1 MPDAASTNPTRA
13 PTIVVDGATPSDL
26 PQDTGESITQ
36 LGEDLCTSFS
46 DLLAAMPEAATGPI
60 LLARRTG
67 IDKVLASRILKAAQ
81 ARDALSSL
89 HAMPGPAPLRRALR
103 AFARQGVDAERV
115 RRAAS
120 AIDRFE
126 SLLSR
131 QAGGRG
137 SLDTLLSAWV
147 PEARSEFELRRKQSA
162 FRATSQ
168 LKGVEARLLLGTV
181 ILHPSS
187 DGQHLDVVWLTG
199 LHGLHR
205 LRPGALVRLA
215 TRRVA
220 KEQLARQPRGLDGH
234 PIEDGAT
241 PLVAEFCS
249 TPRPAIAA
257 VRTGDVVHYTLADDR
272 YGASSA
278 VDLVL
283 GEANPAEMERR
294 PVPGSGRVPWFF
306 AEVSTPAKVLQF
318 DAIVH
323 QDVYPGITPSL
334 RLYET
339 AFEGVAS
346 PNTPSRDV
354 DVLDMQESIQELG
367 SPIGPI
373 TASHAPRAA
382 APLAVA
388 RWRSRDAARYADLLS
403 HTFTMLG
410 WDAAAFRAY
419 RTRIEYPIFGTQVT
433 MTFGEPIRGEGGPRE
448 G

>member
-1 MPDAASTNPTRA
+1 MPDDLS
-13 PTIVVDGATPSDL
+13 TPSSLVAL
-26 PQDTGESITQ
+26 PVSAAAIAESAGDAGESLAR
-36 LGEDLCTSFS
+36 LGDDLSSSLS
-46 DLLAAMPEAATGPI
+46 DVLASLPEASTGPI
-60 LLARRTG
+60 LLSRRTG
-67 IDKVLASRILKAAQ
+67 IDKVLASRILRAAQ
-81 ARDALSSL
+81 ARDPLSAL

-103 AFARQGVDAERV
+103 AFGRQGVDAERI
-115 RRAAS
+115 RRAGA
-120 AIDRFE
+120 AVDRFE

-168 LKGVEARLLLGTV
+168 LKGVETRLLLGTV
-181 ILHPSS
+181 ILHPSA
-187 DGQHLDVVWLTG
+187 DGAHLDVVWLTA

-205 LRPGALVRLA
+205 LRPGALVRVA

-220 KEQLARQPRGLDGH
+220 REQIARQPRGLDGR

-249 TPRPAIAA
+249 NPRPAVAA

-283 GEANPAEMERR
+283 GESNPAEMERR
-294 PVPGSGRVPWFF
+294 PAPGSGRVPWFF

-323 QDVYPGITPSL
+323 RDVYPGISPSL

-339 AFEGVAS
+339 VFEGVAS
-346 PNTPSRDV
+346 PNNPSRDV
-354 DVLDMQESIQELG
+354 DVLDMRESIDDMGLSGSLG
-367 SPIGPI
+367 L
-373 TASHAPRAA
+373 T
-382 APLAVA
+382 
-388 RWRSRDAARYADLLS
+388 RWRSKDAPRYTDLLA
-403 HTFTMLG
+403 HTFRTLG
-410 WDAAAFRAY
+410 WDAAAFRGY
-419 RTRIEYPIFGTQVT
+419 RARIDYPIFGTQVT

-448 G
+448 S

>member
-1 MPDAASTNPTRA
+1 MPDDLTTSDVPPPTVVVGGPSIPDSGGQVGESLTQIGEGLAST
-13 PTIVVDGATPSDL
+13 
-26 PQDTGESITQ
+26 
-36 LGEDLCTSFS
+36 FS
-46 DLLAAMPEAATGPI
+46 EVLAAMPDAATGPI

-67 IDKVLASRILKAAQ
+67 IDKVLASRILRAAQ
-81 ARDALSSL
+81 ARDPLSAL

-103 AFARQGVDAERV
+103 AFARQGVDADRI
-115 RRAAS
+115 RRAGA

-168 LKGVEARLLLGTV
+168 LKGVETRLLLGTV
-181 ILHPSS
+181 ILHPSA
-187 DGQHLDVVWLTG
+187 DGAHLDVVWLTA

-205 LRPGALVRLA
+205 LRPGALVRVA

-220 KEQLARQPRGLDGH
+220 QEQVARQPRGLDGH

-241 PLVAEFCS
+241 PLVAAFCS
-249 TPRPAIAA
+249 TPRPAVAA

-283 GEANPAEMERR
+283 GESNPAEMERR

-323 QDVYPGITPSL
+323 RGVYPGITPSL

-346 PNTPSRDV
+346 PNNPSRDV
-354 DVLDMQESIQELG
+354 DVLDMQESIDDMGQAGTLG
-367 SPIGPI
+367 P
-373 TASHAPRAA
+373 
-382 APLAVA
+382 A
-388 RWRSRDAARYADLLS
+388 RWRSRDAARYTDLLA
-403 HTFTMLG
+403 HTFATLS
-410 WDAAAFRAY
+410 WDASAFRGY
-419 RTRIEYPIFGTQVT
+419 RTRIDYPIFGTQVT
-433 MTFGEPIRGEGGPRE
+433 MTFGEPIRGAGGPKE

>member
-1 MPDAASTNPTRA
+1 MPDDRSTSTSPTPLPVGSPAISDSAANVGESLSRLGDDLASTL
-13 PTIVVDGATPSDL
+13 SDVLASL
-26 PQDTGESITQ
+26 PD
-36 LGEDLCTSFS
+36 
-46 DLLAAMPEAATGPI
+46 AATGPI

-67 IDKVLASRILKAAQ
+67 IDKVLASRILRAAQ
-81 ARDALSSL
+81 ARDPLSAL

-103 AFARQGVDAERV
+103 AFARQGVDAERI
-115 RRAAS
+115 RRAGA

-168 LKGVEARLLLGTV
+168 LKGVETRLLLGTV
-181 ILHPSS
+181 ILHPSA
-187 DGQHLDVVWLTG
+187 DGAHLDVVWLTA

-205 LRPGALVRLA
+205 LRPGALVRVA

-220 KEQLARQPRGLDGH
+220 RQQIARQPRGLDGR

-249 TPRPAIAA
+249 SPRPAVAA

-283 GEANPAEMERR
+283 GESNPAEMERR
-294 PVPGSGRVPWFF
+294 PAPGSGRVPWFF

-323 QDVYPGITPSL
+323 RDVYPGISPSL

-346 PNTPSRDV
+346 PNNPSRDV
-354 DVLDMQESIQELG
+354 DVLDMRESIDDMGQPSTLG
-367 SPIGPI
+367 
-373 TASHAPRAA
+373 
-382 APLAVA
+382 LA
-388 RWRSRDAARYADLLS
+388 RWRSKDAPRYTDLLA
-403 HTFTMLG
+403 HTFKTLA
-410 WDAAAFRAY
+410 WDPSAFRAH
-419 RTRIEYPIFGTQVT
+419 RARIDYPIFGTQVT
-433 MTFGEPIRGEGGPRE
+433 MTFGEPIRGEGGPSDQ
-448 G
+448 